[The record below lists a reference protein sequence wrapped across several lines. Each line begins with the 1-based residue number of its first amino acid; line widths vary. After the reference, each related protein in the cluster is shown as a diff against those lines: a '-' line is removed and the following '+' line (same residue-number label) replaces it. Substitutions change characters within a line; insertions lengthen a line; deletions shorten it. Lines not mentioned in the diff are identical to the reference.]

1 MVIMAVALPVWGGG
15 TIDLEK
21 RVTRYQLD
29 NGLTVLIY
37 ERHISP
43 TVSLYLAH
51 RVGAV
56 DEISGRT
63 GTAHLLEHM
72 MFKGTTT
79 VGTTD
84 YAAEKEILAAIDEVG
99 ERRDRE
105 LLKGSDANPSVVEEL
120 SKGLAELQ
128 EKAKTFVVENEID
141 RLYTKHGG
149 ADMNAST
156 SQDMTIYHVSLP
168 SSALELW
175 ARIESDRMQN
185 PVFREFYSERDVVN
199 EERRQVIE
207 SQPHRILLEQFL
219 ATAFIAHPY
228 RRPVIGWSYD
238 MEFLNKDYMESFF
251 RDYYAP
257 NNTVITVVGDVE
269 THAVRDLIE
278 HYFGSIPRQTLP
290 LPIITGEPPQEG
302 ERRVTVRA
310 DAEPELMIGYHK
322 PTLPSFDDYVFDV
335 IDGILS
341 DGRTSRLYREL
352 VTERGIAQS
361 INTANGLP
369 GARYNNLF
377 TFFVTPRSPH
387 TSQECE
393 EAVMSVLERLK
404 RDGVTE
410 EELEKVKNRV
420 TAQFLRSM
428 TSNGGLARTLTYF
441 EVVAGDYNYIADHMS
456 IIDSI
461 TADDVR
467 ETAKRYFTDSN
478 KTVAELVTGDIS

>member
-1 MVIMAVALPVWGGG
+1 MPVWGGG
-15 TIDLEK
+15 AIDLEK
-21 RVTRYQLD
+21 KVTRYQMD
-29 NGLTVLIY
+29 NGLTVLIC

-43 TVSLYLAH
+43 TVSLYVGH

-84 YAAEKEILAAIDEVG
+84 FTAEKKVLAAVDEVG

-105 LLKGSDANPSVVEEL
+105 LLKGSSADPTVLEEL
-120 SKGLAELQ
+120 DKRLAELQ

-141 RLYTKHGG
+141 RLYTEYGG

-156 SQDMTIYHVSLP
+156 GQDMTLYHVSLP
-168 SSALELW
+168 SNALELW
-175 ARIESDRMQN
+175 ARIESDRMKN

-228 RRPVIGWSYD
+228 RRPVIGWPYD
-238 MEFLNKDYMESFF
+238 MAFLNKKYMESFF

-269 THAVRDLIE
+269 TDTVRNMIE
-278 HYFGSIPRQTLP
+278 RYFGSIPRQTIP
-290 LPIITGEPPQEG
+290 LPVITDEPPQEG

-310 DAEPELMIGYHK
+310 DAQPELMIGYHK

-335 IDGILS
+335 IDAILT

-352 VTERGIAQS
+352 VIERGIAQS
-361 INTANGLP
+361 INTSNGLP

-377 TFFVTPRSPH
+377 AFFITPRSPH
-387 TSQECE
+387 TSQDCE
-393 EAVMSVLERLK
+393 EAVMSILENLK
-404 RDGVTE
+404 KDGVTE
-410 EELEKVKNRV
+410 KELEKVKNRV
-420 TAQFLRSM
+420 KAQFIRSM

-441 EVVAGDYNYIADHMS
+441 EMVAGDYRYIADHVS
-456 IIDSI
+456 VIDSI
-461 TADDVR
+461 TADDIR
-467 ETAKRYFTDSN
+467 ETAARYLTDSN
-478 KTVAELVTGDIS
+478 KTVAELVTGNVS